1 MTTMLP
7 EGKGVRKFGG
17 LKSMENEV
25 AKQNFDYVAAS
36 QKNQSSS
43 ADTSTPNRGKTVTK
57 TSGMAQLLSPA
68 DNSLKTTLG

>member
-7 EGKGVRKFGG
+7 EGRGVRKFGG

-25 AKQNFDYVAAS
+25 AKQNFDYAGAS

-43 ADTSTPNRGKTVTK
+43 ADTSTPYRGKTVTK

-68 DNSLKTTLG
+68 DSSLKTTLG